1 MCTLKFWSI
10 CAFLLLSDHS
20 FSMKCKQ
27 HILRDRNAQCIRLL
41 IDMGG
46 DFPVKCLKENVKL
59 MFPEGVYDITSK
71 SQDHDI
77 AAVAYDALRDVVK
90 IFNNSLVSTSWDP
103 EKLGLFKHKL
113 SLQIENLEQCVSMRY
128 LQSCYIGY
136 TSYTCAFIY
145 FLWLKKVRGEMTFS
159 GDGSFPSE
167 DNGRLK
173 SYFERLTTFLKEKG
187 QSACAWEVVRKEVSY
202 SLKKLQEFL

>member
-41 IDMGG
+41 TDMGG

-59 MFPEGVYDITSK
+59 MFPKGVYDITSK

-113 SLQIENLEQCVSMRY
+113 SLQIENLEQCV
-128 LQSCYIGY
+128 
-136 TSYTCAFIY
+136 
-145 FLWLKKVRGEMTFS
+145 RGEMTFS
-159 GDGSFPSE
+159 GDGSFKE

-202 SLKKLQEFL
+202 NLKKLQEFL